1 MSMDF
6 GVLDFAVGINR
17 LTAFPLDPKSYFES
31 YDAAV
36 AAAATA
42 EPAGSTNTVYYYGNP
57 VVVVENGKAKI
68 YQIQPD
74 KTLSGVGE
82 EIVINE
88 NVFTK
93 DAEGKLS
100 LYGFAT
106 AVAGA
111 QLTVGTDGKL
121 SWVKPDTTTVDGLS
135 TKVATLET
143 NIGNLQ
149 TEIDKK
155 ANSEDVYNKTDI
167 DGRFT
172 TVTEEIAKK
181 ANAAEV
187 YTKDE
192 ADLAIDAAVA
202 GASHLTR
209 QIVTA
214 QELAELIADP
224 TTAAADNVIYMQKFS
239 SGEGKDNYK
248 EYMRFGTEGNYSIEL
263 IGDTSVD
270 LTDYAKTA
278 DINTALE
285 SYAKT
290 TVTDNLA
297 TQIAA
302 NTTAISQKADTTVV
316 ETLSDKVDKNIG
328 DIAALTE
335 VVNGKANQNDLTALT
350 TTVQG
355 HTADLA
361 TLTNTV
367 AGKADASAV
376 TELTTKVTKNT
387 NDLAA
392 LTTAVDGKVDKVTSE
407 VNGKQVAWTLLSPT
421 NKTKL
426 DNLVLNEDDT
436 VGISGSVAA
445 EKVTGLA
452 DWVTGQRDSTP
463 GLLSV
468 ADEAKL
474 DGIAEGAQVNV
485 IEAIKLAGQ
494 TENLAIIDKVVELPF
509 ATGEVAGIVKTSAEV
524 GLDSNN
530 ALEVKSLNVNKL
542 VQTEDVLL
550 NCGGAAAFTY
560 NK

>member
-6 GVLDFAVGINR
+6 GVLDFAVGFNR
-17 LTAFPLDPKSYFES
+17 LTAFPLDSKSYFES

-42 EPAGSTNTVYYYGNP
+42 EPAGSTNTAYYYGNP

-106 AVAGA
+106 ATAGA

-149 TEIDKK
+149 TEISKK

-167 DGRFT
+167 DGRLT

-181 ANAAEV
+181 ANAADV

-214 QELAELIADP
+214 QELAAFIADP
-224 TTAAADNVIYMQKFS
+224 TTAADNVIYMQKFS

-248 EYMRFGTEGNYSIEL
+248 EYMRFGAEGSYSIEL

-297 TQIAA
+297 NQIAA
-302 NTTAISQKADTTVV
+302 NTTAIGQKADTTVV
-316 ETLSDKVDKNIG
+316 ETLSGKVDKNIG
-328 DIAALTE
+328 DITALTE
-335 VVNGKANQNDLTALT
+335 AVNGKASQADLTTLT
-350 TTVQG
+350 TTVEG

-387 NDLAA
+387 NDIAA
-392 LTTAVDGKVDKVTSE
+392 LTTTVDGKVDKVTSE
-407 VNGKQVAWTLLSPT
+407 INGEQVPWTLLSPT

-426 DNLVLNEDDT
+426 DNLVLNEDGT

-452 DWVTGQRDSTP
+452 DWVTGQRDGTP

-509 ATGEVAGIVKTSAEV
+509 ATGEVAGIVKTSAEI
-524 GLDSNN
+524 GLDKNN

>member
-6 GVLDFAVGINR
+6 GVLDFAVGLNR

-42 EPAGSTNTVYYYGNP
+42 EPAGSTNTAYYYGNP

-106 AVAGA
+106 ATAGA

-143 NIGNLQ
+143 NVGNLQ
-149 TEIDKK
+149 AEIGKK

-172 TVTEEIAKK
+172 TVTEDIAKK

-214 QELAELIADP
+214 QELAAFIANP
-224 TTAAADNVIYMQKFS
+224 ATASDNVIYMQKFS

-248 EYMRFGTEGNYSIEL
+248 EYMRFGAEGSYSIEL

-270 LTDYAKTA
+270 LTDYAKTT
-278 DINTALE
+278 DVNTALE

-302 NTTAISQKADTTVV
+302 NATAISQKADATVV
-316 ETLSDKVDKNIG
+316 ETLSGKVDKNIG
-328 DIAALTE
+328 DITALTE

-361 TLTNTV
+361 TLTQTV

-392 LTTAVDGKVDKVTSE
+392 LTATVDGKVDKVTSE

-426 DNLVLNEDDT
+426 DNLVLNEDGT

-463 GLLSV
+463 GLLSA

-509 ATGEVAGIVKTSAEV
+509 ATGEVAGIVKTSAEI

-560 NK
+560 

>member
-135 TKVATLET
+135 TKIATLET
-143 NIGNLQ
+143 NVGNLQ
-149 TEIDKK
+149 AEIGKK

-167 DGRFT
+167 DGKLT
-172 TVTEEIAKK
+172 TVAGEIAKK
-181 ANAAEV
+181 ANAADV

-214 QELAELIADP
+214 QELAAFIANP
-224 TTAAADNVIYMQKFS
+224 ATAADNVIYMQKFS
-239 SGEGKDNYK
+239 SGKGKDNYK
-248 EYMRFGTEGNYSIEL
+248 EYMRFGTEGSYSIEL

-290 TVTDNLA
+290 TVTDDLA

-302 NTTAISQKADTTVV
+302 NATAISQKADTTVV
-316 ETLSDKVDKNIG
+316 ETLSGKVDKNTG

-335 VVNGKANQNDLTALT
+335 AVNGKANQNDLTALT
-350 TTVQG
+350 TTVEG

-392 LTTAVDGKVDKVTSE
+392 LTTTVDGKVDKVTSE
-407 VNGKQVAWTLLSPT
+407 VDGKQVAWTLLSPT

-426 DNLVLNEDDT
+426 DNLVLNEDGT

-463 GLLSV
+463 GLLSA

-524 GLDSNN
+524 GLDANN
-530 ALEVKSLNVNKL
+530 ALEVKSLNVKKL

-560 NK
+560 

>member
-135 TKVATLET
+135 TKIATLET
-143 NIGNLQ
+143 NVGNLQ
-149 TEIDKK
+149 AEIGKK

-167 DGRFT
+167 DGKLT
-172 TVTEEIAKK
+172 TVAGEIAKK
-181 ANAAEV
+181 ANAADV

-214 QELAELIADP
+214 QELAAFIADP
-224 TTAAADNVIYMQKFS
+224 TTAADNVIYMQKFS
-239 SGEGKDNYK
+239 SGKGKDNYK
-248 EYMRFGTEGNYSIEL
+248 EYMRFGTEGSYSIEL

-278 DINTALE
+278 DVNTTLE

-302 NTTAISQKADTTVV
+302 NATAISQKADTTVV
-316 ETLSDKVDKNIG
+316 ETLSGKVDKNTG

-335 VVNGKANQNDLTALT
+335 AVNGKANQNDLTALT
-350 TTVQG
+350 TTVEG

-392 LTTAVDGKVDKVTSE
+392 LTTTVDGKVDKVTSE
-407 VNGKQVAWTLLSPT
+407 VDGKQVAWTLLSPT

-426 DNLVLNEDDT
+426 DNLVLNEDGT

-463 GLLSV
+463 GLLSA

-524 GLDSNN
+524 GLDANN
-530 ALEVKSLNVNKL
+530 ALEVKSLNVKKL

-560 NK
+560 

>member
-6 GVLDFAVGINR
+6 GVLDFAVGFNR

-135 TKVATLET
+135 TKIATLET
-143 NIGNLQ
+143 NVGNLQ
-149 TEIDKK
+149 AEIGKK

-167 DGRFT
+167 DGKLT
-172 TVTEEIAKK
+172 TVAGEIAKK
-181 ANAAEV
+181 ANAADV

-214 QELAELIADP
+214 QELAAFIANP
-224 TTAAADNVIYMQKFS
+224 ATAADNVIYMQKFS
-239 SGEGKDNYK
+239 SGKGKDNYK
-248 EYMRFGTEGNYSIEL
+248 EYMRFGTEGSYSIEL

-290 TVTDNLA
+290 TVTDDLA

-302 NTTAISQKADTTVV
+302 NATAISQKADTTVV
-316 ETLSDKVDKNIG
+316 ETLSGKVDKNTG

-335 VVNGKANQNDLTALT
+335 AVNGKANQNDLTALT
-350 TTVQG
+350 TTVEG

-392 LTTAVDGKVDKVTSE
+392 LTTTVDGKVDKVTSE
-407 VNGKQVAWTLLSPT
+407 VDGKQVAWTLLSPT

-426 DNLVLNEDDT
+426 DNLVLNEDGT

-463 GLLSV
+463 GLLSA

-474 DGIAEGAQVNV
+474 DGIAEGAQVTV
-485 IEAIKLAGQ
+485 IEAINLAGQ
-494 TENLAIIDKVVELPF
+494 TENLGIIDKVVELPF

-524 GLDSNN
+524 GLDANN
-530 ALEVKSLNVNKL
+530 ALEVKSLNVKKL

-560 NK
+560 

>member
-111 QLTVGTDGKL
+111 QLTVGADGKL
-121 SWVKPDTTTVDGLS
+121 SWVKPDTTTVEGLN

-143 NIGNLQ
+143 NVGNLQ
-149 TEIDKK
+149 TEIGKK

-167 DGRFT
+167 DGKLT
-172 TVTEEIAKK
+172 TVAGEIAKK
-181 ANAAEV
+181 ANAADV

-209 QIVTA
+209 QIVTTE
-214 QELAELIADP
+214 ELAAFIADP
-224 TTAAADNVIYMQKFS
+224 TTAADNVIYMQKFS
-239 SGEGKDNYK
+239 SGKGKDNYK
-248 EYMRFGTEGNYSIEL
+248 EYMRFGTEGSYSIEL

-290 TVTDNLA
+290 TVTDDLA

-302 NTTAISQKADTTVV
+302 NATAISQKADTTVV
-316 ETLSDKVDKNIG
+316 ETLSGKVDKNIG

-335 VVNGKANQNDLTALT
+335 VVNGKANQNDLATLT
-350 TTVQG
+350 TTVDG

-361 TLTNTV
+361 TLTQTV

-387 NDLAA
+387 NDLTA
-392 LTTAVDGKVDKVTSE
+392 LTATVDGKVDKVTSE
-407 VNGKQVAWTLLSPT
+407 VDGKQVPWTLLSPT

-426 DNLVLNEDDT
+426 DNLVLNEDGT

-463 GLLSV
+463 GLLST

-509 ATGEVAGIVKTSAEV
+509 ATGEVAGIVKTSVEV

-560 NK
+560 

>member
-6 GVLDFAVGINR
+6 GVLDFAVGLNR

-42 EPAGSTNTVYYYGNP
+42 EPAGSTNTAYYYGNP

-121 SWVKPDTTTVDGLS
+121 SWVKPDTTTVEGLS

-143 NIGNLQ
+143 NVGNLQ
-149 TEIDKK
+149 TEISKK

-167 DGRFT
+167 DGKLT
-172 TVTEEIAKK
+172 TVAGEIAKK
-181 ANAAEV
+181 ANAADV

-214 QELAELIADP
+214 QELTEFIANP
-224 TTAAADNVIYMQKFS
+224 ATASDNVIYMQKFS

-278 DINTALE
+278 DVNTTLE

-297 TQIAA
+297 AQIAA
-302 NTTAISQKADTTVV
+302 NATAISQKADTTVV
-316 ETLSDKVDKNIG
+316 ETLSGKVDKNTG

-335 VVNGKANQNDLTALT
+335 AVNGKANQNDLATLA
-350 TTVQG
+350 TTVEG

-387 NDLAA
+387 DDLAA
-392 LTTAVDGKVDKVTSE
+392 LTATVDGKVDKVTSE
-407 VNGKQVAWTLLSPT
+407 VDGKQVPWTLLSPT

-426 DNLVLNEDDT
+426 DNLVLNEDGT

-509 ATGEVAGIVKTSAEV
+509 ATGEVAGIVKTSAEI

-560 NK
+560 

>member
-6 GVLDFAVGINR
+6 GVLDFAVGFNR

-111 QLTVGTDGKL
+111 QLTVGADGKL
-121 SWVKPDTTTVDGLS
+121 SWVKPDTTTVEGLN

-143 NIGNLQ
+143 NVGNLQ
-149 TEIDKK
+149 TEIGKK

-167 DGRFT
+167 DGKLT
-172 TVTEEIAKK
+172 TVAGEIAKK
-181 ANAAEV
+181 ANAADV

-209 QIVTA
+209 QIVTTE
-214 QELAELIADP
+214 ELAAFIADP
-224 TTAAADNVIYMQKFS
+224 TTAADNVIYMQKFS
-239 SGEGKDNYK
+239 SGKGKDNYK
-248 EYMRFGTEGNYSIEL
+248 EYMRFGTEGSYSIEL

-290 TVTDNLA
+290 TVTDDLA

-302 NTTAISQKADTTVV
+302 NATAISQKADTTVV
-316 ETLSDKVDKNIG
+316 ETLSGKVDKNTG

-335 VVNGKANQNDLTALT
+335 AVNGKANQNDLTALT
-350 TTVQG
+350 TTVEG

-387 NDLAA
+387 NDLTA
-392 LTTAVDGKVDKVTSE
+392 LTATVDGKVDKVTSE
-407 VNGKQVAWTLLSPT
+407 VDGKQVPWTLLSPT

-426 DNLVLNEDDT
+426 DNLVLNEDGT

-463 GLLSV
+463 GLLSA

-509 ATGEVAGIVKTSAEV
+509 ATGEVAGIVKTSVEV

-560 NK
+560 

>member
-57 VVVVENGKAKI
+57 VVVVENNKAKI

-167 DGRFT
+167 DSRFT
-172 TVTEEIAKK
+172 TATEEMAKK
-181 ANAAEV
+181 ANAADV

-214 QELAELIADP
+214 QELAAFIADP
-224 TTAAADNVIYMQKFS
+224 TTAADNVIYMQKFS

-248 EYMRFGTEGNYSIEL
+248 EYMRFGAKGSYSIEL

-270 LTDYAKTA
+270 LTDYAKTT
-278 DINTALE
+278 DVNTALE

-290 TVTDNLA
+290 TVTNNLA

-302 NTTAISQKADTTVV
+302 NATAIGNKADATVV
-316 ETLSDKVDKNIG
+316 ETLSGKVDKNIG
-328 DIAALTE
+328 DITALTE
-335 VVNGKANQNDLTALT
+335 VINGKASQADLTALT

-361 TLTNTV
+361 TLTQTV
-367 AGKADASAV
+367 AGKANASAV

-387 NDLAA
+387 NDIAA
-392 LTTAVDGKVDKVTSE
+392 LTTTVDGKVDKVTSE
-407 VNGKQVAWTLLSPT
+407 INGEQVPWTLLSPT
-421 NKTKL
+421 NKEKL
-426 DNLVLNEDDT
+426 DNLVLNEDGT

-530 ALEVKSLNVNKL
+530 ALKVKSLNVNKL

-550 NCGGAAAFTY
+550 NCGGAAAFKY
-560 NK
+560 

>member
-6 GVLDFAVGINR
+6 GVLDFPVGLNR

-149 TEIDKK
+149 TEIGKK

-167 DGRFT
+167 DSRLT
-172 TVTEEIAKK
+172 TVAGEIAKK
-181 ANAAEV
+181 ANAADV

-214 QELAELIADP
+214 QELTAFIANP
-224 TTAAADNVIYMQKFS
+224 TTAADNVIYMQKFS

-278 DINTALE
+278 DVNTTLE

-302 NTTAISQKADTTVV
+302 NATAISQKADTTVV
-316 ETLSDKVDKNIG
+316 ETLSGKVDKNIG
-328 DIAALTE
+328 DITALTE

-361 TLTNTV
+361 TLTQTV

-387 NDLAA
+387 NDLAT
-392 LTTAVDGKVDKVTSE
+392 LTTTVDGKVDKVTSE
-407 VNGKQVAWTLLSPT
+407 INGKQVPWTLLSPT

-426 DNLVLNEDDT
+426 DNLVLNEDGT

-463 GLLSV
+463 GLLS
-468 ADEAKL
+468 ATDEAKL

-509 ATGEVAGIVKTSAEV
+509 ATNEVAGIVKTSAEV

-560 NK
+560 

>member
-6 GVLDFAVGINR
+6 GVLDFAVGFNR

-135 TKVATLET
+135 TKIATLET
-143 NIGNLQ
+143 NVGNLQ
-149 TEIDKK
+149 AEIGKK

-167 DGRFT
+167 DGKLT
-172 TVTEEIAKK
+172 TVAGEIAKK
-181 ANAAEV
+181 ANAADV

-214 QELAELIADP
+214 QELAAFIANP
-224 TTAAADNVIYMQKFS
+224 ATAADNVIYMQKFS
-239 SGEGKDNYK
+239 SGKGKDNYK
-248 EYMRFGTEGNYSIEL
+248 EYMRFGTEGSYSIEL

-290 TVTDNLA
+290 TVTDDLA

-302 NTTAISQKADTTVV
+302 NATAISQKADTTVV
-316 ETLSDKVDKNIG
+316 ETLSGKVDKNTG

-335 VVNGKANQNDLTALT
+335 AVNGKANQNDLTALT
-350 TTVQG
+350 TTVEG

-392 LTTAVDGKVDKVTSE
+392 LTTTVDGKVDKVTSE
-407 VNGKQVAWTLLSPT
+407 VDGKQVAWTLLSPT

-426 DNLVLNEDDT
+426 DNLVLNEDGT

-463 GLLSV
+463 GLLSA

-524 GLDSNN
+524 GLDANN
-530 ALEVKSLNVNKL
+530 ALEVKSLNVKKL

-560 NK
+560 

>member
-57 VVVVENGKAKI
+57 VVVVENNKAKI

-111 QLTVGTDGKL
+111 QLTVGADGKL
-121 SWVKPDTTTVDGLS
+121 SWVKPDTTTVEGLS

-143 NIGNLQ
+143 NVGNLQ
-149 TEIDKK
+149 TEIGKK

-167 DGRFT
+167 DGRLT
-172 TVTEEIAKK
+172 TVSEEIAKK

-209 QIVTA
+209 QIVTTE
-214 QELAELIADP
+214 ELAAFIADP
-224 TTAAADNVIYMQKFS
+224 TTAADNVIYMQKFS

-248 EYMRFGTEGNYSIEL
+248 EYMRFGAEGSYSIEL

-290 TVTDNLA
+290 TVTDNLS

-302 NTTAISQKADTTVV
+302 NATAISQKADATVV
-316 ETLSDKVDKNIG
+316 ETLSGKVDKNIG
-328 DIAALTE
+328 DITALTE
-335 VVNGKANQNDLTALT
+335 AVNGKASQADLTVLA
-350 TTVQG
+350 TTVEG

-392 LTTAVDGKVDKVTSE
+392 LTTTVDGKVDKVTSE
-407 VNGKQVAWTLLSPT
+407 IDGKQVAWTLLSPT

-426 DNLVLNEDDT
+426 DNLVLNEDGT

-509 ATGEVAGIVKTSAEV
+509 ATGEVAGIVKTSAEI
-524 GLDSNN
+524 GLDTNN

-560 NK
+560 

>member
-6 GVLDFAVGINR
+6 GVLDFAVGLNR

-42 EPAGSTNTVYYYGNP
+42 EPAGSTNTAYYYGNP

-149 TEIDKK
+149 TEISKK

-167 DGRFT
+167 DGKLT
-172 TVTEEIAKK
+172 TVAGEIAKK
-181 ANAAEV
+181 ANAADV

-214 QELAELIADP
+214 QELAAFIAYP
-224 TTAAADNVIYMQKFS
+224 ATAADNVIYMQKFS

-270 LTDYAKTA
+270 LTDYAKIA
-278 DINTALE
+278 DVNTTLE

-290 TVTDNLA
+290 TVTNDLA
-297 TQIAA
+297 T
-302 NTTAISQKADTTVV
+302 
-316 ETLSDKVDKNIG
+316 
-328 DIAALTE
+328 
-335 VVNGKANQNDLTALT
+335 LT

-361 TLTNTV
+361 TLTQTV

-392 LTTAVDGKVDKVTSE
+392 LTATVDGKVDKVTSE
-407 VNGKQVAWTLLSPT
+407 VDGKQVAWTLLSPT

-426 DNLVLNEDDT
+426 DNLVLNEDGT

-509 ATGEVAGIVKTSAEV
+509 ATGEVAGIVKTSAEI

-560 NK
+560 

>member
-6 GVLDFAVGINR
+6 GVLDFAVGFNR

-135 TKVATLET
+135 TKIATLET
-143 NIGNLQ
+143 NVGNLQ
-149 TEIDKK
+149 AEIGKK

-167 DGRFT
+167 DGKLT
-172 TVTEEIAKK
+172 TVAGEIAKK
-181 ANAAEV
+181 ANAADV

-214 QELAELIADP
+214 QELAAFIADP
-224 TTAAADNVIYMQKFS
+224 TTAADNVIYMQKFS
-239 SGEGKDNYK
+239 SGKGKDNYK
-248 EYMRFGTEGNYSIEL
+248 EYMRFGTEGSYSIEL

-290 TVTDNLA
+290 TVTDDLA

-302 NTTAISQKADTTVV
+302 NATAISQKADTTVV
-316 ETLSDKVDKNIG
+316 ETLSGKVDKNIG
-328 DIAALTE
+328 DITALTE
-335 VVNGKANQNDLTALT
+335 AVNGKANQNDLTALT
-350 TTVQG
+350 TTVEG

-392 LTTAVDGKVDKVTSE
+392 LTTTVDGKVDKVTSE
-407 VNGKQVAWTLLSPT
+407 VDGKQVAWTLLSPT

-426 DNLVLNEDDT
+426 DNLVLNEDGT

-463 GLLSV
+463 GLLSA

-509 ATGEVAGIVKTSAEV
+509 ATGEVAGIVKTSAEI
-524 GLDSNN
+524 GLDANN
-530 ALEVKSLNVNKL
+530 ALEVKSLNVKKL

-560 NK
+560 

>member
-6 GVLDFAVGINR
+6 GVLDFAVGFNR

-111 QLTVGTDGKL
+111 QLTVGADGKL

-135 TKVATLET
+135 TKIATLET
-143 NIGNLQ
+143 NVGNLQ
-149 TEIDKK
+149 AEIGKK

-167 DGRFT
+167 DGKLT
-172 TVTEEIAKK
+172 TVAGEIAKK
-181 ANAAEV
+181 ANAADV

-209 QIVTA
+209 QIVTTE
-214 QELAELIADP
+214 ELAAFIADP
-224 TTAAADNVIYMQKFS
+224 TTAADNVIYMQKFS
-239 SGEGKDNYK
+239 SGKGKDNYK
-248 EYMRFGTEGNYSIEL
+248 EYMRFGTEGSYSIEL

-290 TVTDNLA
+290 TVTDDLA

-302 NTTAISQKADTTVV
+302 NATAISQKADTTVV
-316 ETLSDKVDKNIG
+316 ETLSGKVDKNTG

-335 VVNGKANQNDLTALT
+335 AVNGKANQNDLTALT
-350 TTVQG
+350 TTVEG

-392 LTTAVDGKVDKVTSE
+392 LTTTVDGKVDKVTSE
-407 VNGKQVAWTLLSPT
+407 VDGKQVAWTLLSPT

-426 DNLVLNEDDT
+426 DNLVLNEDGT

-463 GLLSV
+463 GLLSA

-524 GLDSNN
+524 GLDANN
-530 ALEVKSLNVNKL
+530 ALEVKSLNVKKL

-560 NK
+560 

>member
-6 GVLDFAVGINR
+6 GVLDFAVGFNR
-17 LTAFPLDPKSYFES
+17 LTAFPLDSKSYFES

-42 EPAGSTNTVYYYGNP
+42 EPAGSTNTAYYYGNP

-172 TVTEEIAKK
+172 TVTEDIAKK
-181 ANAAEV
+181 ANAADV

-192 ADLAIDAAVA
+192 ADFAIDAAVA

-214 QELAELIADP
+214 QELAAFIADP
-224 TTAAADNVIYMQKFS
+224 ATASDNVIYMQKFS

-248 EYMRFGTEGNYSIEL
+248 EYMRFGAEGSYSIEL

-270 LTDYAKTA
+270 LTDYAKTT
-278 DINTALE
+278 DVNTALE

-297 TQIAA
+297 NQIAA
-302 NTTAISQKADTTVV
+302 NTTAIGNKADATVV
-316 ETLSDKVDKNIG
+316 ETLSGKVDKNIG
-328 DIAALTE
+328 DITALTE
-335 VVNGKANQNDLTALT
+335 AVNGKASQADLTALT
-350 TTVQG
+350 TTVDG

-361 TLTNTV
+361 TLTQTV

-407 VNGKQVAWTLLSPT
+407 VDGNQVAWTLLSPT
-421 NKTKL
+421 NKAKL
-426 DNLVLNEDDT
+426 DNLVLNEDGT

-452 DWVTGQRDSTP
+452 DWVTGQRDGTP

-560 NK
+560 

>member
-82 EIVINE
+82 EIIINE

-106 AVAGA
+106 ATAGA
-111 QLTVGTDGKL
+111 QLTVGADGKL

-167 DGRFT
+167 DGRLT

-209 QIVTA
+209 QIVTTK
-214 QELAELIADP
+214 ELAAFIANP
-224 TTAAADNVIYMQKFS
+224 ATASDNVIYMQKFS

-248 EYMRFGTEGNYSIEL
+248 EYMRFGTEGSYSIEL

-302 NTTAISQKADTTVV
+302 NATAISQKADTTVV
-316 ETLSDKVDKNIG
+316 ETLSGKVDKNTG
-328 DIAALTE
+328 DITALTE
-335 VVNGKANQNDLTALT
+335 TVNGKANQNDLTALT

-361 TLTNTV
+361 TLTQTV

-392 LTTAVDGKVDKVTSE
+392 LTTTVDGKVDKVTSE
-407 VNGKQVAWTLLSPT
+407 INGEQVPWTLLSPT
-421 NKTKL
+421 NKAKL
-426 DNLVLNEDDT
+426 DNLVLNEDGT

-463 GLLSV
+463 GLLSA

-509 ATGEVAGIVKTSAEV
+509 ATGEVAGIVKTSAEI
-524 GLDSNN
+524 GLDANN
-530 ALEVKSLNVNKL
+530 ALEVKSLNVKKL

-560 NK
+560 

>member
-6 GVLDFAVGINR
+6 GVLDFAVGFNR

-31 YDAAV
+31 YEAAV

-42 EPAGSTNTVYYYGNP
+42 EPAGSTNTAYYYGNP

-93 DAEGKLS
+93 DADGKLS
-100 LYGFAT
+100 LYGFAN

-111 QLTVGTDGKL
+111 QLTIGEDGKL
-121 SWVKPDTTTVDGLS
+121 SWVKPDTTTVEGLN

-143 NIGNLQ
+143 NVGNLQ
-149 TEIDKK
+149 TEIGKK
-155 ANSEDVYNKTDI
+155 ANSENVYNKTDI
-167 DGRFT
+167 DGKFT
-172 TVTEEIAKK
+172 TVTGEIAKK
-181 ANAAEV
+181 ANSADV

-209 QIVTA
+209 QIVTET
-214 QELAELIADP
+214 ELAALIAHPD
-224 TTAAADNVIYMQKFS
+224 TAADNVIYMQKFS

-248 EYMRFGTEGNYSIEL
+248 EYMRFGAEGNYSIEL

-270 LTDYAKTA
+270 LTDYAKTT
-278 DINTALE
+278 DVNTTLE
-285 SYAKT
+285 NYAKT
-290 TVTDNLA
+290 TVTDDLA
-297 TQIAA
+297 TKIAA
-302 NTTAISQKADTTVV
+302 NTTAIGKKADTTVV
-316 ETLSDKVDKNIG
+316 ETLSGKVDKNIG
-328 DIAALTE
+328 DITALTE
-335 VVNGKANQNDLTALT
+335 AVNGKADQNDLAALT
-350 TTVQG
+350 TTVEG
-355 HTADLA
+355 HTASLT
-361 TLTNTV
+361 TLTQTV
-367 AGKADASAV
+367 AGKADASTV
-376 TELTTKVTKNT
+376 TELTGKVTKNT
-387 NDLAA
+387 NDIAA
-392 LTTAVDGKVDKVTSE
+392 LTTTVENKVDK
-407 VNGKQVAWTLLSPT
+407 KQDADGTEWTLLSPSDAA
-421 NKTKL
+421 KL
-426 DNLVLNEDDT
+426 AKLVIGED
-436 VGISGSVAA
+436 GLEISG
-445 EKVTGLA
+445 KVSAGNVEGLA
-452 DWVTGQRDSTP
+452 DWITGQRDTVP
-463 GLLSV
+463 GLLSA
-468 ADEAKL
+468 ADETKL

-485 IEAIKLAGQ
+485 IEAIKLAGS
-494 TENLAIIDKVVELPF
+494 TDALAITNKTVELPF
-509 ATGEVAGIVKTSAEV
+509 ATGEVAGIVKTSAEI
-524 GLDSNN
+524 GLNADN

>member
-6 GVLDFAVGINR
+6 GVLDFAVGLNR

-42 EPAGSTNTVYYYGNP
+42 EPAGSTNTAYYYGNP
-57 VVVVENGKAKI
+57 VVVVENNKAKI

-111 QLTVGTDGKL
+111 QLTVGADGKL

-135 TKVATLET
+135 TKIATLET
-143 NIGNLQ
+143 NVGNLQ
-149 TEIDKK
+149 AEIGKK

-167 DGRFT
+167 DGKLT
-172 TVTEEIAKK
+172 TVAGEIAKK
-181 ANAAEV
+181 ANAADV

-214 QELAELIADP
+214 QELAAFIANP
-224 TTAAADNVIYMQKFS
+224 ATASDNVIYMQKFS

-248 EYMRFGTEGNYSIEL
+248 EYMRFGTEGSYSIEL

-278 DINTALE
+278 DVNTTLE

-302 NTTAISQKADTTVV
+302 NATAISQKADTTVV
-316 ETLSDKVDKNIG
+316 ETLSGKVDKNIG
-328 DIAALTE
+328 DITALTE
-335 VVNGKANQNDLTALT
+335 TVNGKANQNDLTALT
-350 TTVQG
+350 TTVEG

-361 TLTNTV
+361 TLTQTV

-392 LTTAVDGKVDKVTSE
+392 LTATVDGKVDKVTSE
-407 VNGKQVAWTLLSPT
+407 VDGKQVPWTLLSPT
-421 NKTKL
+421 NKAKL
-426 DNLVLNEDDT
+426 DNLVLNEDGT
-436 VGISGSVAA
+436 VGISG
-445 EKVTGLA
+445 
-452 DWVTGQRDSTP
+452 
-463 GLLSV
+463 
-468 ADEAKL
+468 
-474 DGIAEGAQVNV
+474 
-485 IEAIKLAGQ
+485 
-494 TENLAIIDKVVELPF
+494 
-509 ATGEVAGIVKTSAEV
+509 
-524 GLDSNN
+524 
-530 ALEVKSLNVNKL
+530 
-542 VQTEDVLL
+542 
-550 NCGGAAAFTY
+550 
-560 NK
+560 

>member
-149 TEIDKK
+149 TEIVKK

-167 DGRFT
+167 DGKLT
-172 TVTEEIAKK
+172 TVAGEIAKK
-181 ANAAEV
+181 ANAADV

-214 QELAELIADP
+214 EKLTELIADP
-224 TTAAADNVIYMQKFS
+224 TTAADNVIYMQKFS
-239 SGEGKDNYK
+239 SGKGKDNYK
-248 EYMRFGTEGNYSIEL
+248 EYMRFGAEGSYSIEL

-270 LTDYAKTA
+270 LTDYAKTI
-278 DINTALE
+278 DVNTALE

-290 TVTDNLA
+290 TVTDNLT

-302 NTTAISQKADTTVV
+302 NATAISQKADTTVV
-316 ETLSDKVDKNIG
+316 ETLSGKVDKNIG
-328 DIAALTE
+328 DIMALTE
-335 VVNGKANQNDLTALT
+335 AVNGKANQNDLTALT

-361 TLTNTV
+361 TLTQTV

-407 VNGKQVAWTLLSPT
+407 VDGKQVAWTLLSPT

-426 DNLVLNEDDT
+426 DNLVLNEDGT

-463 GLLSV
+463 GLLSA

-560 NK
+560 

>member
-111 QLTVGTDGKL
+111 QLTVGADGKL

-149 TEIDKK
+149 TEIGKK

-167 DGRFT
+167 DGKLT
-172 TVTEEIAKK
+172 TVAGEIAKK
-181 ANAAEV
+181 ANAADV

-214 QELAELIADP
+214 QELAAFIANP
-224 TTAAADNVIYMQKFS
+224 ATASDNVIYMQKFS

-248 EYMRFGTEGNYSIEL
+248 EYMRFGAEGSYSIEL

-297 TQIAA
+297 TQIEA
-302 NTTAISQKADTTVV
+302 NATAISQKADTTVV
-316 ETLSDKVDKNIG
+316 ETLSGKVDKNIG
-328 DIAALTE
+328 DITALTE
-335 VVNGKANQNDLTALT
+335 AVNEKANQNDLAALT
-350 TTVQG
+350 TTVEG

-387 NDLAA
+387 NDLTT
-392 LTTAVDGKVDKVTSE
+392 LTTTVDGKVDKVTSE
-407 VNGKQVAWTLLSPT
+407 VDGKQVAWTLLSPT

-426 DNLVLNEDDT
+426 DNLVLNEDGT

-509 ATGEVAGIVKTSAEV
+509 ATSEVAGIVKTSAEV

-560 NK
+560 

>member
-6 GVLDFAVGINR
+6 GVLDFAVGFNR
-17 LTAFPLDPKSYFES
+17 LTAFPLDSKSYFES

-42 EPAGSTNTVYYYGNP
+42 EPAGSTNTAYYYGNP

-106 AVAGA
+106 ATAGA

-121 SWVKPDTTTVDGLS
+121 SWIKPDTTTVDGLS

-143 NIGNLQ
+143 NVGNLQ

-167 DGRFT
+167 DGRLT

-181 ANAAEV
+181 ANAADV

-202 GASHLTR
+202 TASHLTR
-209 QIVTA
+209 QIVTTE
-214 QELAELIADP
+214 ELAAFIADP
-224 TTAAADNVIYMQKFS
+224 TTAVDNVIYMQKVS
-239 SGEGKDNYK
+239 SGKGKDNYK
-248 EYMRFGTEGNYSIEL
+248 EYMRFGAEGSYSIEL

-270 LTDYAKTA
+270 LTDYAKTI
-278 DINTALE
+278 DVNTALE

-316 ETLSDKVDKNIG
+316 ETLSGKVDKNIG

-335 VVNGKANQNDLTALT
+335 SVNGKASQADLTALT
-350 TTVQG
+350 TTVEG
-355 HTADLA
+355 HTANLA
-361 TLTNTV
+361 TLTQTV

-392 LTTAVDGKVDKVTSE
+392 LTTTVDGKVDKVTSE
-407 VNGKQVAWTLLSPT
+407 VDGKQVAWTLLSPT

-426 DNLVLNEDDT
+426 DNLVLNEDGT

-463 GLLSV
+463 GLLSA

-509 ATGEVAGIVKTSAEV
+509 ATGEVAGIVKTSAEI
-524 GLDSNN
+524 GLDANN

>member
-6 GVLDFAVGINR
+6 GVLDFAVGLNR

-42 EPAGSTNTVYYYGNP
+42 EPAGSTNTAYYYGNP

-106 AVAGA
+106 ATAGA
-111 QLTVGTDGKL
+111 QLTVGADGKL
-121 SWVKPDTTTVDGLS
+121 SWVKPDTTTVEGLS

-143 NIGNLQ
+143 NVGNLQ
-149 TEIDKK
+149 AEIGKK

-167 DGRFT
+167 DGKLT
-172 TVTEEIAKK
+172 TVAGEIAKK
-181 ANAAEV
+181 ANAADV

-214 QELAELIADP
+214 QELAAFIADP
-224 TTAAADNVIYMQKFS
+224 TTAADNVIYMQKFS
-239 SGEGKDNYK
+239 SGKGKDNYK

-290 TVTDNLA
+290 TVTDNLS

-302 NTTAISQKADTTVV
+302 NATAISQKADTTVV
-316 ETLSDKVDKNIG
+316 ETLSGKVDKNIG

-335 VVNGKANQNDLTALT
+335 VVNGKANQNDLTALA
-350 TTVQG
+350 TTVEG

-361 TLTNTV
+361 TLTQTV

-392 LTTAVDGKVDKVTSE
+392 LTATVDGKVDKVTSE
-407 VNGKQVAWTLLSPT
+407 VDGKQVAWTLLSPT

-426 DNLVLNEDDT
+426 DNLVLNEDGT

-530 ALEVKSLNVNKL
+530 ALEIKSLNVNKL

>member
-111 QLTVGTDGKL
+111 QLTVGADGKL
-121 SWVKPDTTTVDGLS
+121 TWVKPDTTTVEGLS

-143 NIGNLQ
+143 NVENLQ
-149 TEIDKK
+149 TEIGKK

-167 DGRFT
+167 DGRLT

-181 ANAAEV
+181 ANAADV

-192 ADLAIDAAVA
+192 ADLAIDAAVV

-214 QELAELIADP
+214 QELAAFIADP
-224 TTAAADNVIYMQKFS
+224 TTAADNVIYMQKFS

-248 EYMRFGTEGNYSIEL
+248 EYMRFGTEGSYSIEL

-302 NTTAISQKADTTVV
+302 NTTAISQKADATVV
-316 ETLSDKVDKNIG
+316 ETLSGKVDKNIG
-328 DIAALTE
+328 DITALTE
-335 VVNGKANQNDLTALT
+335 AVNGKASQADLTALT
-350 TTVQG
+350 TTVEG

-361 TLTNTV
+361 TLTQTV
-367 AGKADASAV
+367 AGKANASAV

-392 LTTAVDGKVDKVTSE
+392 LTATVDGKVDKVTSE
-407 VNGKQVAWTLLSPT
+407 VDGKQVAWTLLSPT

-426 DNLVLNEDDT
+426 DNLVLNEDGT

-560 NK
+560 

>member
-6 GVLDFAVGINR
+6 GVLDFAVGFNR
-17 LTAFPLDPKSYFES
+17 LTAFPLDSKSYFES
-31 YDAAV
+31 YDDAV

-42 EPAGSTNTVYYYGNP
+42 EPAGSTNTAYYYGNP

-93 DAEGKLS
+93 NAEGKLS
-100 LYGFAT
+100 LYGFAD

-111 QLTVGTDGKL
+111 QLTVGADGKL
-121 SWVKPDTTTVDGLS
+121 SWVKPDSTTVEGLS

-149 TEIDKK
+149 TEIGKK

-167 DGRFT
+167 DGRLT

-181 ANAAEV
+181 ANAADV

-202 GASHLTR
+202 TASHLTR
-209 QIVTA
+209 QIVTTE
-214 QELAELIADP
+214 ELAAFIADP
-224 TTAAADNVIYMQKFS
+224 TTAADNVIYMQKFS

-248 EYMRFGTEGNYSIEL
+248 EYMRFDTDGSYSIEL
-263 IGDTSVD
+263 IGDTSID
-270 LTDYAKTA
+270 LTDYAKIT
-278 DINTALE
+278 DVNTALE

-297 TQIAA
+297 TQIAT
-302 NTTAISQKADTTVV
+302 NTTAIGNKADATVV
-316 ETLSDKVDKNIG
+316 ETLSGKVDKNIG
-328 DIAALTE
+328 DITALTE

-361 TLTNTV
+361 TLTQTV

-387 NDLAA
+387 NDIAA
-392 LTTAVDGKVDKVTSE
+392 LTTTVDGKVDKVTRE
-407 VNGKQVAWTLLSPT
+407 INGEQVPWTLLSPT
-421 NKTKL
+421 NKEKL
-426 DNLVLNEDDT
+426 DNLVLNEDGT

-452 DWVTGQRDSTP
+452 DWVTGQRDGTP

-494 TENLAIIDKVVELPF
+494 TKNLAIIDKVVELPF
-509 ATGEVAGIVKTSAEV
+509 ATGEVAGIVKTSAEI
-524 GLDSNN
+524 GLDANN
-530 ALEVKSLNVNKL
+530 ALEVKSLNVKKL

-560 NK
+560 

>member
-6 GVLDFAVGINR
+6 GVLDFAVGFNR
-17 LTAFPLDPKSYFES
+17 LTALPLDSKSYFES
-31 YDAAV
+31 YDDAV

-42 EPAGSTNTVYYYGNP
+42 EPAGSTNTAYYYGNP

-93 DAEGKLS
+93 NAEGKLS
-100 LYGFAT
+100 LYGFAD

-111 QLTVGTDGKL
+111 QLTVGADGKL
-121 SWVKPDTTTVDGLS
+121 SWVKPDSTTVEGLS

-149 TEIDKK
+149 TEIGKK

-167 DGRFT
+167 DGRLT

-181 ANAAEV
+181 ANAADV

-202 GASHLTR
+202 TASHLTR
-209 QIVTA
+209 QIVTTE
-214 QELAELIADP
+214 ELAAFIADP
-224 TTAAADNVIYMQKFS
+224 TTAADNVIYMQKFS

-248 EYMRFGTEGNYSIEL
+248 EYMRFDTDGSYSIEL
-263 IGDTSVD
+263 IGDTSID
-270 LTDYAKTA
+270 LTDYAKIT
-278 DINTALE
+278 DVNTALE

-297 TQIAA
+297 TQIAT
-302 NTTAISQKADTTVV
+302 NTTAIGKKADATIV
-316 ETLSDKVDKNIG
+316 ETLSGKVDKSTE
-328 DIAALTE
+328 DITALTE
-335 VVNGKANQNDLTALT
+335 VVNGKASQADLTALT
-350 TTVQG
+350 TIVED
-355 HTADLA
+355 HTTDLT
-361 TLTNTV
+361 TLTGTIS
-367 AGKADASAV
+367 GKADASTV

-387 NDLAA
+387 NDIAA
-392 LTTAVDGKVDKVTSE
+392 LTTTVDGKVDKVTSE
-407 VNGKQVAWTLLSPT
+407 INGEQVPWTLLSPT
-421 NKTKL
+421 NKEKL
-426 DNLVLNEDDT
+426 DNLVLNEDGT

-452 DWVTGQRDSTP
+452 DWVTGQRDGTP

-524 GLDSNN
+524 GLDTNN
-530 ALEVKSLNVNKL
+530 ALEVKSLNVKKL

-560 NK
+560 

>member
-57 VVVVENGKAKI
+57 VVVVENNKAKI

-106 AVAGA
+106 ATAGA
-111 QLTVGTDGKL
+111 QLTVGADGKL

-149 TEIDKK
+149 TEIGKK

-167 DGRFT
+167 DGRLT

-181 ANAAEV
+181 ANAADV

-214 QELAELIADP
+214 EELAAFIADP
-224 TTAAADNVIYMQKFS
+224 TTAADNVIYMQKFS
-239 SGEGKDNYK
+239 SGKGKDNYK
-248 EYMRFGTEGNYSIEL
+248 EYMRFGAEGSYSIEL

-302 NTTAISQKADTTVV
+302 NATAISQKADTTVV
-316 ETLSDKVDKNIG
+316 ETLSGKVDKNTG
-328 DIAALTE
+328 DITALTE
-335 VVNGKANQNDLTALT
+335 AVNGKASQADLTALT
-350 TTVQG
+350 TTVEG

-407 VNGKQVAWTLLSPT
+407 VDGKQVAWTLLSPT

-426 DNLVLNEDDT
+426 DNLVLNEDGT

-509 ATGEVAGIVKTSAEV
+509 ATGEVAGIVKTSAEI

-560 NK
+560 

>member
-6 GVLDFAVGINR
+6 GVLDFAVGLNR

-42 EPAGSTNTVYYYGNP
+42 EPAGSTNTAYYYGNP

-93 DAEGKLS
+93 DADGKLS

-106 AVAGA
+106 ATAGA

-167 DGRFT
+167 DSRFT
-172 TVTEEIAKK
+172 TATEEIAKK
-181 ANAAEV
+181 ANAADV

-202 GASHLTR
+202 TASHLTR
-209 QIVTA
+209 QIVTTE
-214 QELAELIADP
+214 ELTAFIADP
-224 TTAAADNVIYMQKFS
+224 TTAADNVIYMQKVS
-239 SGEGKDNYK
+239 SGKGKDNYK
-248 EYMRFGTEGNYSIEL
+248 EYMRFGAEGSYSIEL

-270 LTDYAKTA
+270 LTDYAKTI
-278 DINTALE
+278 DVNTALE

-302 NTTAISQKADTTVV
+302 NATAISQKADTTVV
-316 ETLSDKVDKNIG
+316 ETLSGKVDKNIG
-328 DIAALTE
+328 DITALTE
-335 VVNGKANQNDLTALT
+335 AVNGKASQADLTALT
-350 TTVQG
+350 TTVEG

-392 LTTAVDGKVDKVTSE
+392 LTTTVDGKVDKVTSE
-407 VNGKQVAWTLLSPT
+407 VNGEQVPWTLLSPT
-421 NKTKL
+421 NKEKL
-426 DNLVLNEDDT
+426 DNLVLNEDGT

-463 GLLSV
+463 GLLSTT
-468 ADEAKL
+468 DEAKL

-524 GLDSNN
+524 GFDSNN
-530 ALEVKSLNVNKL
+530 ALEIKSLNVNKL

-560 NK
+560 

>member
-135 TKVATLET
+135 TKIATLET
-143 NIGNLQ
+143 NVGNLQ
-149 TEIDKK
+149 AEIGKK

-167 DGRFT
+167 DGKLT
-172 TVTEEIAKK
+172 TVAGEIAKK
-181 ANAAEV
+181 ANAADV

-214 QELAELIADP
+214 QELAAFIADP
-224 TTAAADNVIYMQKFS
+224 TTAADNVIYMQKFS
-239 SGEGKDNYK
+239 SGKGKDNYK
-248 EYMRFGTEGNYSIEL
+248 EYMRFGTEGSYSIEL

-290 TVTDNLA
+290 TVTDDLA

-302 NTTAISQKADTTVV
+302 NATAISQKADTTVV
-316 ETLSDKVDKNIG
+316 ETLSGKVDKNIG
-328 DIAALTE
+328 DITALTE
-335 VVNGKANQNDLTALT
+335 AVNGKANQNDLTALT
-350 TTVQG
+350 TTVEG

-392 LTTAVDGKVDKVTSE
+392 LTTTVDGKVDKVTSE
-407 VNGKQVAWTLLSPT
+407 VDGKQVAWTLLSPT

-426 DNLVLNEDDT
+426 DNLVLNEDGT

-463 GLLSV
+463 GLLSA

-524 GLDSNN
+524 GLDANN
-530 ALEVKSLNVNKL
+530 ALEVKSLNVKKL

-560 NK
+560 

>member
-6 GVLDFAVGINR
+6 GVLDFAVGLNR

-42 EPAGSTNTVYYYGNP
+42 EPAGSTNTAYYYGNP

-111 QLTVGTDGKL
+111 QLTVGADGKL

-167 DGRFT
+167 DGRLT

-181 ANAAEV
+181 ANAADV

-214 QELAELIADP
+214 QELAAFIADP
-224 TTAAADNVIYMQKFS
+224 TTAADNVIYMQKFS
-239 SGEGKDNYK
+239 SGKGKDNYK
-248 EYMRFGTEGNYSIEL
+248 EYMRFGTEGSYSIEL

-316 ETLSDKVDKNIG
+316 ETLSGKVDKNIG
-328 DIAALTE
+328 DITALTE
-335 VVNGKANQNDLTALT
+335 AVNGKASQADLTALT
-350 TTVQG
+350 TTVEG

-407 VNGKQVAWTLLSPT
+407 VDGKQVAWTLLSPT

-426 DNLVLNEDDT
+426 DNLVLNEDGT

-445 EKVTGLA
+445 EKVIGLA

-463 GLLSV
+463 GLLSA

-524 GLDSNN
+524 GLDKNN

-550 NCGGAAAFTY
+550 NCGGAVAFTY
-560 NK
+560 

>member
-135 TKVATLET
+135 TKIATLET
-143 NIGNLQ
+143 NVGNLQ
-149 TEIDKK
+149 AEIGKK

-167 DGRFT
+167 DGKLT
-172 TVTEEIAKK
+172 TVAGEIAKK
-181 ANAAEV
+181 ANAADV

-209 QIVTA
+209 QIVTTE
-214 QELAELIADP
+214 ELAAFIADP
-224 TTAAADNVIYMQKFS
+224 TTAADNVIYMQKFS

-248 EYMRFGTEGNYSIEL
+248 EYMRFGTEGSYSIEL

-290 TVTDNLA
+290 TVTDDLA

-302 NTTAISQKADTTVV
+302 NATAISQKADTTVV
-316 ETLSDKVDKNIG
+316 ETLSGKVDKNTG

-335 VVNGKANQNDLTALT
+335 AVNGKANQNDLTALT
-350 TTVQG
+350 TTVEG

-361 TLTNTV
+361 TLTQTV

-392 LTTAVDGKVDKVTSE
+392 LTTTVDGKVDKVTSE
-407 VNGKQVAWTLLSPT
+407 VDGKQVAWTLLSPT
-421 NKTKL
+421 NKAKL
-426 DNLVLNEDDT
+426 DNLVLNEDGT

-445 EKVTGLA
+445 EKVTGLT

-463 GLLSV
+463 GLLSA

-524 GLDSNN
+524 GLDANN

-560 NK
+560 

>member
-6 GVLDFAVGINR
+6 GVLDFAVGLNR

-42 EPAGSTNTVYYYGNP
+42 EPAGSTNTAYYYGNP

-106 AVAGA
+106 ATAGA
-111 QLTVGTDGKL
+111 QLTVGADGKL

-149 TEIDKK
+149 TEIEKK

-167 DGRFT
+167 DSRLT
-172 TVTEEIAKK
+172 TVTEDIAKK
-181 ANAAEV
+181 ANAADV

-192 ADLAIDAAVA
+192 ADFAIDAAVA

-214 QELAELIADP
+214 EELAAFIADP
-224 TTAAADNVIYMQKFS
+224 TTAADNVIYMQKFS
-239 SGEGKDNYK
+239 SGKGKDNYK
-248 EYMRFGTEGNYSIEL
+248 EYMRFGAEGSYSIEL

-270 LTDYAKTA
+270 LTDYAKTI
-278 DINTALE
+278 DVNTALE

-290 TVTDNLA
+290 TVTNNLA

-302 NTTAISQKADTTVV
+302 NATAISQKADTTVV
-316 ETLSDKVDKNIG
+316 ETLSGKVDKNTG
-328 DIAALTE
+328 DITALTE
-335 VVNGKANQNDLTALT
+335 AVNGKANQNDLTALA
-350 TTVQG
+350 TTVEG

-361 TLTNTV
+361 TLTQTV

-376 TELTTKVTKNT
+376 TELTAKVTKNT

-392 LTTAVDGKVDKVTSE
+392 LTTTVDGKVDKVTSE
-407 VNGKQVAWTLLSPT
+407 INGEQVPWTLLSPT

-426 DNLVLNEDDT
+426 DNLVLNEDGT

-463 GLLSV
+463 GLLSA

-524 GLDSNN
+524 GLDANN
-530 ALEVKSLNVNKL
+530 ALEVKSLNVKKL

-560 NK
+560 

>member
-6 GVLDFAVGINR
+6 GVLDFAVGFNR
-17 LTAFPLDPKSYFES
+17 LTAFPLDSKSYFES

-36 AAAATA
+36 AAATTA

-93 DAEGKLS
+93 NAEGKLS
-100 LYGFAT
+100 LYGFAD

-111 QLTVGTDGKL
+111 QLTVGADGKL
-121 SWVKPDTTTVDGLS
+121 SWVKPDSTTVEGLS

-143 NIGNLQ
+143 NVENLQ
-149 TEIDKK
+149 TEIGKK

-167 DGRFT
+167 DGRLT

-181 ANAAEV
+181 ANATDV

-202 GASHLTR
+202 DASHLTR

-214 QELAELIADP
+214 EELAAFIADP
-224 TTAAADNVIYMQKFS
+224 TTASDNVIYMQKFS
-239 SGEGKDNYK
+239 SGEGKDSYK
-248 EYMRFGTEGNYSIEL
+248 EYMRFGAEGSYSIEL

-270 LTDYAKTA
+270 LTDYAKTT
-278 DINTALE
+278 DVNTALE

-302 NTTAISQKADTTVV
+302 NATAISQKADTTVV
-316 ETLSDKVDKNIG
+316 ETLSGKVDKNIG
-328 DIAALTE
+328 DITALTE
-335 VVNGKANQNDLTALT
+335 AVNGKANQNDLTALT
-350 TTVQG
+350 TTVEG
-355 HTADLA
+355 HTADLT
-361 TLTNTV
+361 TLTQTV

-392 LTTAVDGKVDKVTSE
+392 LTTTVDGKVDKVTSE
-407 VNGKQVAWTLLSPT
+407 INGEQVPWTLLSPT
-421 NKTKL
+421 NKEKL
-426 DNLVLNEDDT
+426 DNLVLNEDGS

-445 EKVTGLA
+445 GKVTGLA
-452 DWVTGQRDSTP
+452 DWITEQRDSIL
-463 GLLSV
+463 GLFSV
-468 ADEAKL
+468 AYESKL

-485 IEAIKLAGQ
+485 IEAIKLAGYA
-494 TENLAIIDKVVELPF
+494 ENLAITDKVAELPF
-509 ATGEVAGIVKTSAEV
+509 ATGEAAGIVKTSTEV
-524 GLDSNN
+524 GLDANN
-530 ALEVKSLNVNKL
+530 ALEVKSLNVKKL
-542 VQTEDVLL
+542 VQTEDILL
-550 NCGGAAAFTY
+550 NCGGAAPFVY
-560 NK
+560 

>member
-6 GVLDFAVGINR
+6 GVLDFAVGLNR

-42 EPAGSTNTVYYYGNP
+42 EPAGSTNTAYYYGNP

-111 QLTVGTDGKL
+111 QLTVGADGKL

-149 TEIDKK
+149 TEIEKK

-167 DGRFT
+167 DSRLT
-172 TVTEEIAKK
+172 TVTEDIAKK
-181 ANAAEV
+181 ANATDV
-187 YTKDE
+187 YTKEE
-192 ADLAIDAAVA
+192 ADFAIDAAVA

-214 QELAELIADP
+214 QELTELIADP
-224 TTAAADNVIYMQKFS
+224 TTAADNVIYMQKFS

-248 EYMRFGTEGNYSIEL
+248 EYMRFGAEGSYSIEL

-270 LTDYAKTA
+270 LTDYAKTT
-278 DINTALE
+278 DVNTALE

-297 TQIAA
+297 TQISA
-302 NTTAISQKADTTVV
+302 NATAIGNKADATVV
-316 ETLSDKVDKNIG
+316 ETLSGKVNKNTG

-335 VVNGKANQNDLTALT
+335 VVNGKASQADLTALT

-387 NDLAA
+387 NDLAT
-392 LTTAVDGKVDKVTSE
+392 LTTTVDGKVDKVTSE
-407 VNGKQVAWTLLSPT
+407 INGEQVPWTLLSPT

-426 DNLVLNEDDT
+426 DNLVLNEDGT

-509 ATGEVAGIVKTSAEV
+509 ATGEVAGIVKTSAEI
-524 GLDSNN
+524 GLDANN
-530 ALEVKSLNVNKL
+530 ALEVKSLNVKKL

-560 NK
+560 

>member
-6 GVLDFAVGINR
+6 GVLDFAVGFNR

-135 TKVATLET
+135 TKIATLET
-143 NIGNLQ
+143 NVGNLQ
-149 TEIDKK
+149 AEIGKK

-167 DGRFT
+167 DGKLT
-172 TVTEEIAKK
+172 TVAGEIAKK
-181 ANAAEV
+181 ANAADV

-214 QELAELIADP
+214 QELAAFIANP
-224 TTAAADNVIYMQKFS
+224 ATAADNVIYMQKFS
-239 SGEGKDNYK
+239 SGKGKDNYK
-248 EYMRFGTEGNYSIEL
+248 EYMRFGTEGSYSIEL

-278 DINTALE
+278 DINTTLE

-290 TVTDNLA
+290 TVTDDLA

-302 NTTAISQKADTTVV
+302 NATAISQKADTTVV
-316 ETLSDKVDKNIG
+316 ETLSGKVDKNTG

-335 VVNGKANQNDLTALT
+335 AVNGKANQNDLTALT
-350 TTVQG
+350 TTVEG

-392 LTTAVDGKVDKVTSE
+392 LTTTVDGKVDKVTSE
-407 VNGKQVAWTLLSPT
+407 VDGKQVAWTLLSPT

-426 DNLVLNEDDT
+426 DNLVLNEDGT

-463 GLLSV
+463 GLLSA

-524 GLDSNN
+524 GLDANN

-560 NK
+560 

>member
-6 GVLDFAVGINR
+6 GVLDFAVGLNR

-42 EPAGSTNTVYYYGNP
+42 EPAGSTNTAYYYGNP

-106 AVAGA
+106 ATAGA

-167 DGRFT
+167 DGRLT

-181 ANAAEV
+181 ANAADV

-214 QELAELIADP
+214 EKLAELIADP
-224 TTAAADNVIYMQKFS
+224 TTASDNVIYMQKFS

-248 EYMRFGTEGNYSIEL
+248 EYMRFGAEGSYSIEL

-278 DINTALE
+278 DVNTALE

-290 TVTDNLA
+290 TVTNNLA

-302 NTTAISQKADTTVV
+302 NTTAIGNKADTTVV
-316 ETLSDKVDKNIG
+316 ETLSGKVDKNIG
-328 DIAALTE
+328 DITALTE

-387 NDLAA
+387 NDLAT
-392 LTTAVDGKVDKVTSE
+392 LTATVDGKVDKVTSE
-407 VNGKQVAWTLLSPT
+407 VDGKQVPWTLLSPT

-426 DNLVLNEDDT
+426 DNLVLNEDGT

-463 GLLSV
+463 GLLSA

-509 ATGEVAGIVKTSAEV
+509 ATGEVAGIVKTSAEI

-530 ALEVKSLNVNKL
+530 ALEVKSLNVKKL

>member
-1 MSMDF
+1 MSMNF
-6 GVLDFAVGINR
+6 GVLDFSVGFNR

-42 EPAGSTNTVYYYGNP
+42 EPAGSTNTAYYYGNP

-135 TKVATLET
+135 TKVATIET
-143 NIGNLQ
+143 NIENLQ
-149 TEIDKK
+149 TEIGKK

-167 DGRFT
+167 DSRFT
-172 TVTEEIAKK
+172 TATEEIAKK
-181 ANAAEV
+181 ANAADV

-214 QELAELIADP
+214 QELAAFIANP
-224 TTAAADNVIYMQKFS
+224 ATASDNVIYMQKFS

-248 EYMRFGTEGNYSIEL
+248 EYMRFGAEGSYSIEL

-270 LTDYAKTA
+270 LTDYAKTT
-278 DINTALE
+278 DVNTALE

-290 TVTDNLA
+290 TVTNNLA

-302 NTTAISQKADTTVV
+302 NATAIGNKADATVV
-316 ETLSDKVDKNIG
+316 ETLSGKVDKNIG
-328 DIAALTE
+328 DITALTE
-335 VVNGKANQNDLTALT
+335 VVNGKASQADLTALT

-361 TLTNTV
+361 TLTQTV

-376 TELTTKVTKNT
+376 TELTIKVTKNT

-392 LTTAVDGKVDKVTSE
+392 LTTTVDGKVDKVTSE
-407 VNGKQVAWTLLSPT
+407 VDGKQVAWTLLSPT

-426 DNLVLNEDDT
+426 DNLVLNEDGT

-452 DWVTGQRDSTP
+452 DWVTGQRDGTP

-509 ATGEVAGIVKTSAEV
+509 ATGEIAGIVKTSAEI

-530 ALEVKSLNVNKL
+530 ALEVKSLNVKKL

-560 NK
+560 

>member
-6 GVLDFAVGINR
+6 GVLDFAVGLNR

-42 EPAGSTNTVYYYGNP
+42 EPAGSTNTAYYYGNP

-111 QLTVGTDGKL
+111 QLTVGADGKL
-121 SWVKPDTTTVDGLS
+121 SWIKPDTTTVDGLS

-149 TEIDKK
+149 TEIEKK

-167 DGRFT
+167 DSRLT
-172 TVTEEIAKK
+172 TVTEDIAKK
-181 ANAAEV
+181 ANATDV
-187 YTKDE
+187 YTKEE
-192 ADLAIDAAVA
+192 ADFAIDAAVA

-214 QELAELIADP
+214 QELTELIADP
-224 TTAAADNVIYMQKFS
+224 TTAADNVIYMQKFS

-248 EYMRFGTEGNYSIEL
+248 EYMRFGAEGSYSIEL

-270 LTDYAKTA
+270 LTDYAKTT
-278 DINTALE
+278 DVNTALE

-302 NTTAISQKADTTVV
+302 NTTAIGNKADATVV
-316 ETLSDKVDKNIG
+316 ETLSGKVDKNIG
-328 DIAALTE
+328 DITALTE
-335 VVNGKANQNDLTALT
+335 AVNGKASQADLTALA
-350 TTVQG
+350 TTVEG

-387 NDLAA
+387 NDLAT
-392 LTTAVDGKVDKVTSE
+392 LTTTVDGKVDKVTSE
-407 VNGKQVAWTLLSPT
+407 VDGKQVAWTLLSPT

-426 DNLVLNEDDT
+426 DNLVLNEDGT

-452 DWVTGQRDSTP
+452 DWVTGQRGSTP
-463 GLLSV
+463 GLLSA

-509 ATGEVAGIVKTSAEV
+509 ATGEVAGIVKTSAEI
-524 GLDSNN
+524 GLDANN
-530 ALEVKSLNVNKL
+530 ALEVKSLNVKKL

-560 NK
+560 

>member
-31 YDAAV
+31 YNAAV

-93 DAEGKLS
+93 DTDGKLS

-111 QLTVGTDGKL
+111 QLTVGADGKL
-121 SWVKPDTTTVDGLS
+121 SWVKPDTTTVEGLS

-143 NIGNLQ
+143 NVGNLQ
-149 TEIDKK
+149 TEIGKK

-167 DGRFT
+167 DGRLT
-172 TVTEEIAKK
+172 TVAEEIAKK

-209 QIVTA
+209 QIVTTE
-214 QELAELIADP
+214 ELAAFIADP
-224 TTAAADNVIYMQKFS
+224 TTAADNVIYMQKFS

-248 EYMRFGTEGNYSIEL
+248 EYMRFGAEGSYSIEL

-297 TQIAA
+297 AQIAA

-316 ETLSDKVDKNIG
+316 ETLSGKVDKNTG

-335 VVNGKANQNDLTALT
+335 AVNEKANQNDLTALA
-350 TTVQG
+350 TTVEG

-392 LTTAVDGKVDKVTSE
+392 LTTTVDGKVDKVTSE
-407 VNGKQVAWTLLSPT
+407 VDGKQVAWTLLSPT

-426 DNLVLNEDDT
+426 DNLVLNEDGT

-463 GLLSV
+463 GLLSTT
-468 ADEAKL
+468 DEAKL

-509 ATGEVAGIVKTSAEV
+509 ATGQVAGIVKTSAEV
-524 GLDSNN
+524 GLDTNN

-542 VQTEDVLL
+542 IQTEDVLL

-560 NK
+560 

>member
-82 EIVINE
+82 EIVINQ

-111 QLTVGTDGKL
+111 QLTVGADGKL
-121 SWVKPDTTTVDGLS
+121 SWVKPDTTTVEGLS

-143 NIGNLQ
+143 NVGNLQ
-149 TEIDKK
+149 TEIGKK

-167 DGRFT
+167 DGKLT
-172 TVTEEIAKK
+172 TVAGEIAKK
-181 ANAAEV
+181 ANAADV

-209 QIVTA
+209 QIVTTE
-214 QELAELIADP
+214 ELAAFIADP
-224 TTAAADNVIYMQKFS
+224 TTAADNVIYMQKFS
-239 SGEGKDNYK
+239 SGKGKDNYK
-248 EYMRFGTEGNYSIEL
+248 EYMRFGTEGSYSIEL

-290 TVTDNLA
+290 TVTDDLA

-302 NTTAISQKADTTVV
+302 NATAISQKADTTVV
-316 ETLSDKVDKNIG
+316 ETLSGKVDKNTG

-335 VVNGKANQNDLTALT
+335 AVNGKANQNDLATLT
-350 TTVQG
+350 TTVDG

-361 TLTNTV
+361 TLTQTV

-392 LTTAVDGKVDKVTSE
+392 LTTTVDGKVDKVTSE
-407 VNGKQVAWTLLSPT
+407 VDGKQVAWTLLSPT

-426 DNLVLNEDDT
+426 DNLVLNEDGT

-463 GLLSV
+463 GLLSA

-474 DGIAEGAQVNV
+474 DGIAEGAQVNI

-524 GLDSNN
+524 GLDANN

-560 NK
+560 